1 MKRTI
6 ASLLLLFI
14 PLAACMATE
23 GSEVLEAG
31 EIGEVNAPL
40 LTETY
45 PPPPCIPTEEVCD
58 EVDNNCDG
66 DIDECG
72 CPPPCIPTEEV
83 CDEADNDCD
92 GVIDECGCP
101 PACIPTEEVC
111 DGADNN
117 CDGDIDECGC
127 PPPCIPTEEVCDE
140 ADNDCDGDIDECGCP
155 PPPPPCSDN
164 DDDGVCAEDDLCPG
178 TEVGETKVP
187 SIALGVNRFALVDED
202 FQFDTMLPYGQGPQ
216 KSYTTTDTGGCSCE
230 QIIKK
235 QSLGQGHTKFGCSIS
250 AMDDWVAIVNAN

>member
-92 GVIDECGCP
+92 G
-101 PACIPTEEVC
+101 
-111 DGADNN
+111 
-117 CDGDIDECGC
+117 
-127 PPPCIPTEEVCDE
+127 
-140 ADNDCDGDIDECGCP
+140 DIDECGCP
-155 PPPPPCSDN
+155 PPPPCSDN
-164 DDDGVCAEDDLCPG
+164 DEDGVCAEDDLCPG

>member
-92 GVIDECGCP
+92 G
-101 PACIPTEEVC
+101 
-111 DGADNN
+111 
-117 CDGDIDECGC
+117 
-127 PPPCIPTEEVCDE
+127 
-140 ADNDCDGDIDECGCP
+140 DIDECGCP

-202 FQFDTMLPYGQGPQ
+202 LQFDTMLPYGQGPQ

>member
-58 EVDNNCDG
+58 E
-66 DIDECG
+66 
-72 CPPPCIPTEEV
+72 
-83 CDEADNDCD
+83 
-92 GVIDECGCP
+92 
-101 PACIPTEEVC
+101 
-111 DGADNN
+111 
-117 CDGDIDECGC
+117 
-127 PPPCIPTEEVCDE
+127 

-155 PPPPPCSDN
+155 PPPPCSDN
-164 DDDGVCAEDDLCPG
+164 DEDGVCAEDDLCPG

-216 KSYTTTDTGGCSCE
+216 KIYTTTDTGGCSCE

>member
-58 EVDNNCDG
+58 EV
-66 DIDECG
+66 
-72 CPPPCIPTEEV
+72 
-83 CDEADNDCD
+83 
-92 GVIDECGCP
+92 
-101 PACIPTEEVC
+101 
-111 DGADNN
+111 DNN